1 MDDFA
6 EKIQSILSD
15 EESMKQIGELAAML
29 GLSGDATQTNLPN
42 MPTPSSDSGF
52 DISALASLAGMLKN
66 SGANDDNVNF
76 LVALKPLL
84 SDEKKKKA
92 DNAIKI
98 LKLLN
103 LLPILKDSGILGGDF
118 LGIL

>member
-1 MDDFA
+1 MDDLA
-6 EKIQSILSD
+6 EKIQTILSD

-29 GLSGDATQTNLPN
+29 GLSGEALSPNLPN
-42 MPTPSSDSGF
+42 TPTSSPDLGV
-52 DISALASLAGMLKN
+52 DMGALMSLAGKLKN
-66 SGANDDNVNF
+66 FGGNDDNVNF

-84 SDEKKKKA
+84 SDEKRKKA

-103 LLPILKDSGILGGDF
+103 LLPILYI
-118 LGIL
+118 

>member
-1 MDDFA
+1 MEDFA
-6 EKIQSILSD
+6 EKIQNILSD

-29 GLSGDATQTNLPN
+29 GLSGDAMPPN
-42 MPTPSSDSGF
+42 AQNSQSPPPDLGLDMG
-52 DISALASLAGMLKN
+52 ALMGLAGKLK
-66 SGANDDNVNF
+66 GAGGEDDNINF

-84 SDEKKKKA
+84 SDEKRKKA